1 MLKLLGSVS
10 ALNNALFWRPDRK
23 LTPATESSLAGRFLA
38 LKKGT
43 CDVLSGHTQC
53 VSSVIREAQHA
64 SRSKGISTGIAWDT
78 GRTLWIVYD
87 LLEGTLPGQEPELV
101 CFPNSS
107 TVLPLTSIAIDVLE
121 SLACQT
127 VNPPMAA

>member
-1 MLKLLGSVS
+1 MLKSLGSVS
-10 ALNNALFWRPDRK
+10 VLNNALFWLPNRK
-23 LTPATESSLAGRFLA
+23 LTPDRESSLTGRFLA
-38 LKKGT
+38 LTKELVMSYQDT
-43 CDVLSGHTQC
+43 PQC

-78 GRTLWIVYD
+78 DRALWIVYD
-87 LLEGTLPGQEPELV
+87 LSEGTLPGQQPELV

-127 VNPPMAA
+127 VNPPLAA

>member
-10 ALNNALFWRPDRK
+10 VLNNALFWLPNRKRTPDR
-23 LTPATESSLAGRFLA
+23 ESSLTGRFLA
-38 LKKGT
+38 LIKELVMSYQDT
-43 CDVLSGHTQC
+43 PQC

-64 SRSKGISTGIAWDT
+64 SRSKGFPTGIAWDT
-78 GRTLWIVYD
+78 DRTLWIVYD
-87 LLEGTLPGQEPELV
+87 LSEGTLPGQEPELV

-121 SLACQT
+121 SLACQI
-127 VNPPMAA
+127 VNPPLAA